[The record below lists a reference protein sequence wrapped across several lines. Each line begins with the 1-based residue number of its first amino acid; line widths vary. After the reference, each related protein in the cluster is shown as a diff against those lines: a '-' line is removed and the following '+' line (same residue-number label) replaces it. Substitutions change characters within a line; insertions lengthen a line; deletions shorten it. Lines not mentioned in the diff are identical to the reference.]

1 MNILQFLILGNSVST
16 WLAALILGIGLY
28 ALLMGI
34 RQILRKRMARLASR
48 EPLDWSDL
56 VYALLARTRGLFLLL
71 VSLTAATLILN
82 LSLDVRAVIRVVV
95 MLVLLFQAGFWAV
108 EVVDF
113 FIARRVSRSGD
124 DAAARKTTLNAL
136 GIIARLVIWTLVV
149 LMALDNLPN
158 VQITSL
164 IASLGIGGIAIGL
177 AVQNILGDLFSSLT
191 IALDKPF
198 RIDDSITVG
207 EFVGKVEHIGLKST
221 RLRSISGEQLVFSN
235 SDLLKSRIRNY
246 QDMAR
251 RRVPVILTVSGHTP
265 SAKLEK
271 IPSMLREIIEAQA
284 DTTFDRA
291 HFKEFGNYG
300 LMFEL
305 VYYIESDDYGLY
317 MDRQHAI
324 NLAILRRF
332 DAEGIDMPYPTQ
344 EVILRQK

>member
-1 MNILQFLILGNSVST
+1 MRILNFLVYGNMVQS
-16 WLAALILGIGLY
+16 WLAALALGLGLY
-28 ALLMGI
+28 ALLIGI
-34 RQILRKRMARLASR
+34 RSALRKRMARLAAR
-48 EPLDWSDL
+48 EQLDWSDL
-56 VYALLARTRGLFLLL
+56 LYALLARTRGLFLLL
-71 VSLTAATLILN
+71 ISLSTGTLILN
-82 LSLDVRAVIRVVV
+82 LSLEVRAVIRVVV
-95 MLVLLFQAGFWAV
+95 MLVLLFQTGFWAV

-113 FIARRVSRSGD
+113 FIARRVARSGD

-136 GIIARLVIWTLVV
+136 GILARLVIWTVVV

-251 RRVPVILTVSGHTP
+251 RRVPVILTVSGRTP
-265 SAKLEK
+265 AAKLEK
-271 IPSMLREIIEAQA
+271 IPSILEEIIQAQA

-291 HFKEFGNYG
+291 HFKEFGDYG
-300 LMFEL
+300 LKFEL
-305 VYYIESDDYGLY
+305 VYYIESDDYNLF

-324 NLAILRRF
+324 NLEVLRRF
-332 DAEGIDMPYPTQ
+332 EGEGIEMPYPTQ